1 MSIKLASHVFGIA
14 LAMLPIGLLVTIL
27 THNGAWFAG
36 SIILAI
42 ETVIISILFT
52 VYKTKFRR

>member
-14 LAMLPIGLLVTIL
+14 LAMLPMVTIF

-36 SIILAI
+36 SVILAI

-52 VYKTKFRR
+52 VYKVKIKK

>member
-27 THNGAWFAG
+27 THNGGG
-36 SIILAI
+36 SPVQSSLP
-42 ETVIISILFT
+42 L
-52 VYKTKFRR
+52 RQ

>member
-14 LAMLPIGLLVTIL
+14 LAMLPVGLLITIF

-36 SIILAI
+36 SIILAT

-52 VYKTKFRR
+52 IYKSKIKR